1 MTGEEAGAAGGA
13 RDPFRGRAY
22 IQSRTTPAMPRFAPL
37 AIAVL
42 GVLLA
47 IPGCTTLQQIAAL
60 QDVDFQLDE
69 VSNGFVAGVDLDRL
83 RDGGSLGPT
92 DLARLGA
99 AAATG
104 EVPLNFVLHVGAE
117 NPDDN
122 PVAAQLVSLDW
133 TLFLDGTETIS
144 GVYNDDRQ
152 IPPGQTVDLPIAME
166 LDLVQFFGR
175 NVGDLAQLVGSVAG
189 VSSQRQTIRLE
200 AQPSINTQFGPIRYP
215 GTISIE
221 FPVGG

>member
-1 MTGEEAGAAGGA
+1 MTRVA
-13 RDPFRGRAY
+13 PF
-22 IQSRTTPAMPRFAPL
+22 

-47 IPGCTTLQQIAAL
+47 VPGCTTIQQLAAL
-60 QDVDFQLDE
+60 QEVDFELDRL
-69 VSNGFVAGVDLDRL
+69 SNGLVAGVDLDRL
-83 RDGGSLGPT
+83 RGGGSLGPT

-104 EVPLNFVLHVGAE
+104 EVPLSFVLHVGAE
-117 NPDDN
+117 NPADN

-133 TLFLDGTETIS
+133 TLFLDGNETIS

-152 IPPGQTVDLPIAME
+152 ISPGQAVDLPISME

-175 NVGDLAQLVGSVAG
+175 NVGDLAQLVGNLAG
-189 VSSQRQTIRLE
+189 ASSQRQTIRLE

>member
-1 MTGEEAGAAGGA
+1 
-13 RDPFRGRAY
+13 
-22 IQSRTTPAMPRFAPL
+22 MPRTAPL
-37 AIAVL
+37 AVAVL
-42 GVLLA
+42 GVLLLV
-47 IPGCTTLQQIAAL
+47 PGCTTLQQLAAL
-60 QDVDFQLDE
+60 QEVDFELDRL
-69 VSNGFVAGVDLDRL
+69 SNGFVAGVDLDRL
-83 RDGGSLGPT
+83 RGGGQLGAG

-104 EVPLNFVLHVGAE
+104 EVPLRFVLHVGAE
-117 NPDDN
+117 NPEDN

-152 IPPGQTVDLPIAME
+152 IPPGAAVDLPIAME
-166 LDLVQFFGR
+166 LDLARFFGR
-175 NVGDLAQLVGSVAG
+175 NVGDLAQLVGNLAG
-189 VSSQRQTIRLE
+189 VSSQRQVIRLE
-200 AQPSINTQFGPIRYP
+200 ARPSINTQYGPIRYP

>member
-1 MTGEEAGAAGGA
+1 MTRPA
-13 RDPFRGRAY
+13 PFAV
-22 IQSRTTPAMPRFAPL
+22 
-37 AIAVL
+37 AVL

-47 IPGCTTLQQIAAL
+47 IPGCTTLQELAAL
-60 QDVDFQLDE
+60 QEVDFELDRR
-69 VSNGFVAGVDLDRL
+69 SNGLVAGVDLDRL
-83 RDGGSLGPT
+83 RNGGSLGAT

-99 AAATG
+99 AATRG
-104 EVPLNFVLHVGAE
+104 EVPLRFTLHVGAE
-117 NPDDN
+117 NPSDN

-152 IPPGQTVDLPIAME
+152 IPPGQAVDLPIQME

-175 NVGDLAQLVGSVAG
+175 NVGDLAQLVGNVAG

>member
-1 MTGEEAGAAGGA
+1 MTRPA
-13 RDPFRGRAY
+13 PFAV
-22 IQSRTTPAMPRFAPL
+22 
-37 AIAVL
+37 AVL

-47 IPGCTTLQQIAAL
+47 IPGCTTLQELAAL
-60 QDVDFQLDE
+60 QEVDFELDRL
-69 VSNGFVAGVDLDRL
+69 SNGLVAGVDLDRL
-83 RDGGSLGPT
+83 RSGGSLGAA

-99 AAATG
+99 AATRG
-104 EVPLNFVLHVGAE
+104 EVPLRFTLHVGAE
-117 NPDDN
+117 NPSDN

-152 IPPGQTVDLPIAME
+152 IPPGQAVDLPIQME

-175 NVGDLAQLVGSVAG
+175 NVGDLAQLVGNVAG

-200 AQPSINTQFGPIRYP
+200 ARPSINTQFGPIRYP